1 MDTLFGHI
9 HLVLAHG
16 LAGGH
21 DLAVQV
27 GQADFVVVDEVQCTH
42 AAACQRL
49 HRVAAHAAA
58 CQRFHRVAAH
68 AANAKHRHT
77 GIVQLFH
84 CFLAQQQLGA
94 GILILHRYL
103 LLHFTLCRSFYRF
116 GTAASVLLYTFQ
128 RLPRAPLLGEL
139 AQSA

>member
-27 GQADFVVVDEVQCTH
+27 GQADLVIINEVQRTH
-42 AAACQRL
+42 T
-49 HRVAAHAAA
+49 AA

-103 LLHFTLCRSFYRF
+103 LLHLTLRLLFYQF
-116 GTAASVLLYTFQ
+116 DAVAFVLLYTFQ
-128 RLPRAPLLGEL
+128 RLPRTPLLGEL
-139 AQSA
+139 ARSA